1 MARNPEYQH
10 LAKSVLLEETGTTFI
25 ARSLIW
31 FSIIVIGAF
40 GAWAWFTVIKEVAV
54 THGEIVP
61 TGKVQKIQHLEGG
74 RIAAILVD
82 DGAIVEA
89 GQVVVRLDNLTAR
102 TALAKTEPELATL
115 EARKARLNAF
125 TRGNKPDFSALRDGG
140 KGTAAAYQTRIL
152 EQALLSMQANRDT
165 IISQIG
171 ALEANV
177 AELASRSSSLK
188 KQAALLNEELT
199 MRTTLFEKGLT
210 SRSVIL
216 ALQRQ
221 KSELDGERKG
231 LPSRRAGI
239 KKQIAEAEA
248 RLQALDSDLVGD
260 VLQEL
265 SEIETD
271 ISKLTEER
279 KTLIQRLELTDIRA
293 PTAGIAHGLN
303 EHSVGAI
310 LEPGQTIVEIVPIE
324 GALVAEVRI
333 EPKDI
338 GYIRVGQEVALK
350 FTAYE
355 FSRFG
360 SMTGTLKN
368 TSATTFRDEN
378 GIPYYK
384 GIVPLKSGLLK
395 VGGNSYPILPGMTL
409 DADILTGEKTVFE
422 YLLKPIYQ
430 SAGSALREK

>member
-10 LAKSVLLEETGTTFI
+10 LAKSVLLEETGTAFI
-25 ARSLIW
+25 VRSLVW
-31 FSIIVIGAF
+31 FSVIVIAAF
-40 GAWAWFTVIKEVAV
+40 GAWSWFAVIKEVAV
-54 THGEIVP
+54 THGEVVP
-61 TGKVQKIQHLEGG
+61 TNKVQKVQHLEGG

-82 DGAIVEA
+82 DGAIVSA
-89 GQVVVRLDNLTAR
+89 GQVLVRLDNLTAQS
-102 TALAKTEPELATL
+102 ALAQTEPELAAL
-115 EARKARLNAF
+115 KARKVRLQAF
-125 TRGNKPDFSALRDGG
+125 ARGNEPDFGALRDGAAIS
-140 KGTAAAYQTRIL
+140 AAAYQTRIL
-152 EQALLSMQANRDT
+152 EQALLSKQANRDT
-165 IISQIG
+165 IINQIG
-171 ALEANV
+171 AMEAEV
-177 AELASRSSSLK
+177 AELASRSTSLK
-188 KQAALLNEELT
+188 RQAALLSEELT

-221 KSELDGERKG
+221 KSELDGERKS
-231 LPSRRAGI
+231 LPSRKIGI
-239 KKQIAEAEA
+239 GKRIAEAES
-248 RLQALDSDLVGD
+248 RLAALDSDLIGD
-260 VLQEL
+260 VLKEL

-271 ISKLTEER
+271 IARLTEER
-279 KTLIQRLELTDIRA
+279 KTLTQRLQLTDIRA
-293 PTAGIAHGLN
+293 PSDGIVHGLK

-310 LEPGQTIVEIVPIE
+310 LEPGQTIIEIVPIK

-338 GYIRVGQEVALK
+338 GYIRVGQEVVLK

-360 SMTGTLKN
+360 SMSGKLSH
-368 TSATTFRDEN
+368 TSATTFHDQD
-378 GIPYYK
+378 GKPYYK
-384 GIVPLKSGLLK
+384 GIVPLESGLLESK
-395 VGGNSYPILPGMTL
+395 GTQYAILPGMTL